1 MKLYNSLGPNP
12 RLVRMFLLEKG
23 LSIPFHEIDIIAGEN
38 RREPYVAK
46 QPSGQMPALETDDGR
61 VFGETIA
68 ICEYLEEKHP
78 KPALIGSTPEERA
91 ETRMWQRRIELG
103 ITENLFNGFRFAE
116 GLALFKPRI
125 VTVPEAAA
133 GLKAIKQDRLA
144 WLDRQLDGK
153 SWIVGERFTVA
164 DIQLFAAL
172 DFGATVGQPLD
183 PKLGNVTAWFGR
195 VAKRPSAEASLH
207 PAAKAAGMKG

>member
-12 RLVRMFLLEKG
+12 RLVRMFLLEKE
-23 LSIPFHEIDIIAGEN
+23 LALPFEEIDILGGEN

-46 QPSGQMPALETDDGR
+46 QPSGQMPALQLDDGR
-61 VFGETIA
+61 VIGETIA

-78 KPALIGSTPEERA
+78 KPPLVGSTPEERA

-103 ITENLFNGFRFAE
+103 ITEHLFNGFRFAE

-144 WLDRQLDGK
+144 WLDRQLEGK
-153 SWIVGERFTVA
+153 TWIAGERFTVA
-164 DIQLFAAL
+164 DIQLFVAL

-195 VAKRPSAEASLH
+195 VARRPSAEASLH